1 MKAIKAHRP
10 AHWQAFAKAT
20 VGLFAVVIAV
30 ATCTDALAMRHHLK
44 LLAWSSDGASAL
56 LANKVRDREGGGA
69 LGYRVIRADGKT
81 DLRLE
86 VSKLTNPGAGS
97 KRQRVTRKRCLRRL
111 GQLRSTLRRLR
122 FRGVGVVASACAG
135 KERSGLVEIDDKTR
149 AAVAASWLK
158 RARSKSPSGG
168 LVVDLQDHHVT
179 VRLRGR
185 LLFKSSRKVARVR
198 RVRGAKSA
206 SSRMMVIVGHGA
218 GSSHLVSILRK
229 RSGKPAGWVEV
240 R

>member
-135 KERSGLVEIDDKTR
+135 KERSGLVEIDDITAGTR
-149 AAVAASWLK
+149 ERQHGFEFLLERRQLGEQVL
-158 RARSKSPSGG
+158 
-168 LVVDLQDHHVT
+168 
-179 VRLRGR
+179 RLIRCK
-185 LLFKSSRKVARVR
+185 LFGTGSTQFNTPGTARVK
-198 RVRGAKSA
+198 GAIFA
-206 SSRMMVIVGHGA
+206 SKPSC
-218 GSSHLVSILRK
+218 SSSMN
-229 RSGKPAGWVEV
+229 W
-240 R
+240 